1 MPNVLVNDVYLTN
14 IANSIRA
21 KNGTETTYKPSE
33 MSGAIDAI
41 KANPVLESITITENG
56 TYTPP
61 TGVDGYNPVVVDINI
76 PTGDMPPIT
85 GNCQYRFA
93 YNGWNWFMDLYG
105 STIKTQ
111 DITNTY
117 HMFDYSN
124 ELQKIPFSINFEK
137 STNSGHNLTNT
148 FTECYKLL
156 EVPKMN
162 YARPSAIRYLFDRC
176 RSLRYIPD
184 DFDSN

>member
-1 MPNVLVNDVYLTN
+1 MPNVLVNDAYLTN

-61 TGVDGYNPVVVDINI
+61 SGVDGYNPVVVDINN

-85 GNCQYRFA
+85 GNCNYMFA
-93 YNGWNWFMDLYG
+93 YDN
-105 STIKTQ
+105 
-111 DITNTY
+111 
-117 HMFDYSN
+117 
-124 ELQKIPFSINFEK
+124 
-137 STNSGHNLTNT
+137 
-148 FTECYKLL
+148 
-156 EVPKMN
+156 
-162 YARPSAIRYLFDRC
+162 
-176 RSLRYIPD
+176 
-184 DFDSN
+184 